1 MTWSFRQDCKAT
13 HLGAIFLHKK
23 VYLFQ
28 KGLFDLNAILKTC
41 FKNLF
46 KKTEKKWRFYSFK

>member
-13 HLGAIFLHKK
+13 HLDAIFLHKK

-46 KKTEKKWRFYSFK
+46 